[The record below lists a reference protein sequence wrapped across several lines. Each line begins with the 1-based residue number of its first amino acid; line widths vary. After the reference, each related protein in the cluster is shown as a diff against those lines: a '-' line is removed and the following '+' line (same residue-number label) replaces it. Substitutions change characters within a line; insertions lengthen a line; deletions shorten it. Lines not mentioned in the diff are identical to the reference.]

1 MKNNFYQIF
10 GLFMIAL
17 FLISNLICVKLYKQL
32 MFDNMIKHELLIKQS
47 HYLNEAERMVN
58 SKDIYSINN

>member
-17 FLISNLICVKLYKQL
+17 FLISNLIWVKLYKQL

-47 HYLNEAERMVN
+47 YYLNEAERMVN